1 VTVAD
6 HTLPS
11 PQPLEKSPPDYVQIN
26 VRGEDPGTWKRL
38 RGSLVSTIQQML
50 GSLADVA
57 ESGKVR
63 EEARKISVAALEYAR
78 AKLEKPGLENAK
90 IEAEVLRHYA
100 EREKALAEARVKNAE
115 AEKVELANAVRK
127 LKLSLG
133 AAKVM
138 LIGEDGDEA
147 ALFSLQIDEF
157 LRVLK
162 ELDEF
167 AESTAGEAEK
177 KS

>member
-1 VTVAD
+1 MPVSDFAGYTRPLD
-6 HTLPS
+6 S
-11 PQPLEKSPPDYVQIN
+11 GQPLD
-26 VRGEDPGTWKRL
+26 
-38 RGSLVSTIQQML
+38 
-50 GSLADVA
+50 
-57 ESGKVR
+57 
-63 EEARKISVAALEYAR
+63 YAR

-115 AEKVELANAVRK
+115 AEKAELANTVKK
-127 LKLSLG
+127 LKIALG
-133 AAKVM
+133 AAKVL

-162 ELDEF
+162 ELDEVSK
-167 AESTAGEAEK
+167 AS
-177 KS
+177 SS